1 MSSDTTSSSSSLDS
15 SCRILTVSPS
25 LEQAINFIDRIRIL
39 DRESQSPAQSTD
51 LNQDD
56 EQTLGRSATIPWT
69 LSNKYYQADVHFHA
83 REVKGLAPHHSLN
96 VPAVIFVW
104 SNGDS
109 YRDHVVR
116 IANDISARQ
125 PDVALA
131 VRMPRSSPENEIST
145 EVEEDGEID
154 EFLSSHGFEFI
165 NGEVE
170 YQRHERT
177 EDEGLPEHGIPGLPR
192 VVDSLSTIMWPSMS
206 SRAPTKPKFNRQR
219 LSLFSRRSSKLDSLR
234 LHKEAEDLVRWL
246 EDDPAF
252 RDIVKNDPWKS
263 VSEPGTV
270 STSPTSSDPPL
281 APWSLPSRAGPPSI
295 LAFDDDFADF
305 VSAPREPSSGRTT
318 PHAQS
323 PTSVAQSGSLDEEG
337 LRSPF
342 SSTLYRALGSAANL
356 AASQEEEIGDAKQ
369 TETSDDDDDDDLP
382 SQQEIAV
389 TAARIFGTDKSRSS
403 ATRVDAS
410 ADVSPVHPTSSLF
423 AVDSMSSQDPTSM
436 QVVDL
441 YDVGQFDLSR
451 VLDALRGMKA
461 EIASMSDEGERRRAA
476 ARVALGLVYGLEG
489 ESPDDAAM
497 YT

>member
-1 MSSDTTSSSSSLDS
+1 MSSETIPSSSSLDS
-15 SCRILTVSPS
+15 SCRILTISSS
-25 LEQAINFIDRIRIL
+25 LEQAVNFIDRLRIL
-39 DRESQSPAQSTD
+39 DNGSKSPVLGTD
-51 LNQDD
+51 LPRDD
-56 EQTLGRSATIPWT
+56 EEALGKSATIPWT

-83 REVKGLAPHHSLN
+83 REVKGLAPYHSLN

-116 IANDISARQ
+116 IANDISTRQ

-131 VRMPRSSPENEIST
+131 VRMPRSSSGNEIST

-165 NGEVE
+165 DGEVE
-170 YQRHERT
+170 YQRSDRT
-177 EDEGLPEHGIPGLPR
+177 EDEGLPDHGIPGLPR
-192 VVDSLSTIMWPSMS
+192 VIDSLSTIMWPSMS
-206 SRAPTKPKFNRQR
+206 TRVPTKPKFNRQR
-219 LSLFSRRSSKLDSLR
+219 LSLFSRKSSKLDSLR

-270 STSPTSSDPPL
+270 STSPTSLDPPL

-323 PTSVAQSGSLDEEG
+323 PTSATRSGTLDEDG

-356 AASQEEEIGDAKQ
+356 AASQEDEISDAKQ
-369 TETSDDDDDDDLP
+369 TETSDDDDDDLP

-389 TAARIFGTDKSRSS
+389 TAARIFGTDIPRSS
-403 ATRVDAS
+403 AIHADAS
-410 ADVSPVHPTSSLF
+410 ADASPVHPTSSLF

-489 ESPDDAAM
+489 ESADDAAM